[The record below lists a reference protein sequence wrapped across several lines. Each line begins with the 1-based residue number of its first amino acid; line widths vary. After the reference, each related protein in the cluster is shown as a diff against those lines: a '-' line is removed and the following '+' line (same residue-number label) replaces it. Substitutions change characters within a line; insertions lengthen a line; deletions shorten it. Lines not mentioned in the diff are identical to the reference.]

1 MNTLGTT
8 YDYGSIMH
16 YGAYTFAVDKSQPS
30 ISPKPGKA
38 RGVTMG
44 QRLAMSTLDVE
55 RVQKLY
61 GCTVGELSLLPA
73 FGCCCY
79 WFTYFS

>member
-1 MNTLGTT
+1 MDTQGSP
-8 YDYGSIMH
+8 YDFGSIMH
-16 YGAYTFAVDKSQPS
+16 YGAYTFAVDKSHPS

-44 QRLAMSTLDVE
+44 QRLAMSTHDVE

-61 GCTVGELSLLPA
+61 GCTVGESWRFCRALRPLLRLP
-73 FGCCCY
+73 
-79 WFTYFS
+79 

>member
-61 GCTVGELSLLPA
+61 GCTVGELSLLPE

-79 WFTYFS
+79 WFT